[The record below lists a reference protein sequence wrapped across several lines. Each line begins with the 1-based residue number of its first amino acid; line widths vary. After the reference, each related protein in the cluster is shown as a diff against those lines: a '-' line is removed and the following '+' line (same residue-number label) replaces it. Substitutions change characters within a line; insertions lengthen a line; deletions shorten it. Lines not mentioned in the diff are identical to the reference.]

1 MRTHLAH
8 GSFYADAQMS
18 TGRHTKRVF
27 NNLMAFWPGMQVMMG
42 DFESASSTLNAF
54 HAVRRVHEFTP
65 EDFSFTKWKVLN
77 GRATQRYPLRPE
89 LIESTWYMY
98 EATGDRSWLL
108 AAREMFESLST
119 LKVRSVSSVVWSV
132 TLCLFVREHVS
143 IPYYDT
149 NRICYWKHRYDA
161 EWPVWAQS

>member
-1 MRTHLAH
+1 MFQLYHLNYKKTRTTTGTSYDAVRTHLAH

-18 TGRHTKRVF
+18 TGRHTKLVF

-89 LIESTWYMY
+89 LVESTWYMY

-119 LKVRSVSSVVWSV
+119 LKVRGVRVW
-132 TLCLFVREHVS
+132 CS
-143 IPYYDT
+143 IISLNY
-149 NRICYWKHRYDA
+149 
-161 EWPVWAQS
+161 

>member
-1 MRTHLAH
+1 
-8 GSFYADAQMS
+8 MS

-132 TLCLFVREHVS
+132 TLSVSLFENMYQS
-143 IPYYDT
+143 
-149 NRICYWKHRYDA
+149 RITIQIECYWKHRYDA
-161 EWPVWAQS
+161 EWPV